1 MKQVQ
6 HGYHQLDEANCWFI
20 EEKKRIYER
29 SIQLVLLLAMM
40 GGERARERARR
51 AALCSLREESVLRS
65 S

>member
-29 SIQLVLLLAMM
+29 SIQLLGLGFYLQFV
-40 GGERARERARR
+40 
-51 AALCSLREESVLRS
+51 VVV
-65 S
+65 